1 REPGHASGAGRRGAP
16 PCLRTRVES
25 GGMDHKAHT
34 IAVHEPGHHADPV
47 RSLNRVDHTLLL
59 GGPNDAFT
67 EALAFVFQE
76 RDLELL
82 GLSAEDPMAD
92 ALSTL
97 DAFWNTFEIAGV
109 SLVDVDVWH
118 WMYERPDATPAELR
132 DAVVEIAQR

>member
-1 REPGHASGAGRRGAP
+1 RGAGHAWGAGRRGDP
-16 PCLRTRVES
+16 SFLRTRVES
-25 GGMDHKAHT
+25 GGMDYKGYN
-34 IAVHEPGHHADPV
+34 IAVHELGHNV
-47 RSLNRVDHTLLL
+47 EQVLSMNRVDHTLLQ
-59 GGPNDAFT
+59 GVPNNAFT